1 MIDRYSGR
9 FSTDSSC
16 FGEVFPQA
24 VRNAQLASNA
34 TVRTLAWTGP
44 KRSIEVAT
52 TLGERT

>member
-44 KRSIEVAT
+44 KRSIEVET
-52 TLGERT
+52 TLGERS